1 MSDITV
7 TQCMVSRDYK
17 VEYHDLLT
25 AHRATLARIREL
37 EAENDKLRH
46 DIAAYVQANAD
57 LLDECDAARGRALEE
72 AATLI
77 DHGVNRGIARKV
89 DTCAHGKFGWEDCEP
104 CAASAIR
111 ALIKEG

>member
-57 LLDECDAARGRALEE
+57 LLDECDAARGRALDE
-72 AATLI
+72 ATAKVWSPFERDRVLI
-77 DHGVNRGIARKV
+77 ANIKD
-89 DTCAHGKFGWEDCEP
+89 
-104 CAASAIR
+104 AIR
-111 ALIKEG
+111 ALIKER